1 MKSNLQ
7 ELFFVALL
15 PVVLLVAWTV
25 AGVPVHLDTLL
36 LASIGE
42 KSVSGGSYI
51 SDFID
56 ISPPMGFWYYA
67 PIIPISNITG
77 VGLETTTWL
86 YLAFIPVI
94 PTLLILNTTREHVGV
109 NIGFV
114 YLIALLMVTLHNLS
128 EAMNKDV
135 IALLL
140 MSPWL
145 VSFIVSKPETMR
157 LRLLAAVGM
166 IAKPYF
172 VLLPIVVSLVHFK
185 RDRSLRGFVH
195 HNLPFGVVGI
205 LYLLAVYQVHPE
217 FYKVFPELLQ
227 MYSGRMS
234 VQFNLFRLFEMLALF
249 LAVLIIPYYSSNL
262 GSVSKR
268 SLLISM
274 VFLVIGLLQFK
285 GLRYHYFGCAVFLG
299 FLVLNLMFEND
310 GKKLLKAIAVLML
323 SYCSVTLM
331 LSNNMS
337 QTIQYSQYKSA
348 LSNMEYKGQA
358 LLLTC
363 PNGFELHLPYFTALK
378 FDLVLHSAWIIC
390 KGMGSAD
397 ESSINTYV
405 DLTLSRIKEGEID
418 FIVRTVRNDGNGQ
431 DILDSAFAQIEKSV
445 VLHKSDTFF
454 LTNKKLIIY
463 ELRGKVE
470 SL

>member
-7 ELFFVALL
+7 SFFFVALL
-15 PVVLLVAWTV
+15 PAVLLVAWCL
-25 AGVPVHLDTLL
+25 AGVPIHLDTLL
-36 LASIGE
+36 LASIGD
-42 KSVSGGSYI
+42 KSISGGAYI

-67 PIIPISNITG
+67 PIIPLSNITG
-77 VGLETTTWL
+77 IGLESTTWL
-86 YLAFIPVI
+86 YLALIPVI
-94 PTLLILNTTREHVGV
+94 PSLLILNTTRMQGEL
-109 NIGFV
+109 NIGYL
-114 YLIALLMVTLHNLS
+114 YLISLLIVTFHNLS

-135 IALLL
+135 VALLL

-145 VSFIVSKPETMR
+145 VAFVVSKPETVQ

-172 VLLPIVVSLVHFK
+172 ILLPIVISIVHLYKNRTF
-185 RDRSLRGFVH
+185 RGFLSY
-195 HNLPFGVVGI
+195 NIPFGVVGV
-205 LYLLAVYQVHPE
+205 LYLFVVYQLHPE
-217 FYKVFPELLQ
+217 FFEVFPELLQ

-268 SLLISM
+268 SLLVSM
-274 VFLVIGLLQFK
+274 VFLAIGLLQFK
-285 GLRYHYFGCAVFLG
+285 GLRYHYFGCAVFFG
-299 FLVLNLMFEND
+299 VLVLNLLFEND
-310 GKKLLKAIAVLML
+310 GKKILKAIAVLVL

-337 QTIQYSQYKSA
+337 QTIQYSQYKST
-348 LSNMEYKGQA
+348 LDNMTHKGQA

-363 PNGFELHLPYFTALK
+363 PNGFELHLPYFTGLK
-378 FDLVLHSAWIIC
+378 FDLVLHSAWFTC
-390 KGMGSAD
+390 KGMGNAD

-405 DLTLSRIKEGEID
+405 DIALKRIKEGKID
-418 FIVRTVRNDGNGQ
+418 FIVRTIRNDGNGQ
-431 DILDSAFAQIEKSV
+431 SVLDSAFNEIENSVGLTQI
-445 VLHKSDTFF
+445 DTYH
-454 LTNKKLIIY
+454 LTNKTLIIY
-463 ELRGKVE
+463 ALKEKI
-470 SL
+470 